1 MNSQLDEWN
10 VGERVVVNEV
20 NGIVSQQPE
29 IIADNS
35 TSVLC
40 VSSWNFYMFLY
51 NCSSEMHLRLL

>member
-40 VSSWNFYMFLY
+40 VSS
-51 NCSSEMHLRLL
+51 